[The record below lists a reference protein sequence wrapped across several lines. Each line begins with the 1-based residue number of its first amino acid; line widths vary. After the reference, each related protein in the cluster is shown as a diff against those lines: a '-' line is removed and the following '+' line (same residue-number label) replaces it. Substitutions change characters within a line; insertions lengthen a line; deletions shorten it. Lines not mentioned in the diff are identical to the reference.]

1 MGRASSSIRG
11 NLKKELAGVVLAAF
25 TLLLVLSL
33 FSFNPDDPSFN
44 NQFSEPQRATNMAGS
59 VGAYLADLFFQAFG
73 IVAFL
78 WPIAFA
84 LLAWKLF
91 VLPELNLNQ
100 PAKIASWI
108 ILLVSGSSL
117 LSLGIGKMRILGA
130 SLDAGG
136 ALGRNC
142 ARLSDHYLNLIGSL
156 ILFILLFIIG
166 IMILTRLSWVELGE
180 RIWGHFL
187 AALDWVR
194 RLWQP
199 QKGKKRK
206 EEPREPPKIIEKD
219 APPIISTP
227 AASSP
232 PPIIVKKGASPEKAF
247 SPVVEKQEHF
257 TFLDSRG
264 SYLLPPLTLLEN
276 PEAKEIKVDQES
288 LFANAKILEKRLE
301 DFGVFGK
308 VVEVRPGPVITMYE
322 YEPAPG
328 VKINK
333 IVNLSDD
340 LALALRA
347 ISVRI
352 VAPIPGK
359 AAVGIE
365 IPNSIRE
372 PVYLKDILACEDF
385 KKAESKLT
393 MALGK
398 DIFGNPFITNLA
410 KMPHLLVAGATGAG
424 KSVSLNSMIC
434 SLLYK
439 ADPEE
444 IKFLMID
451 PKRLEL
457 SSYEGIP
464 HLLHSVVY
472 DPKAASLVLR
482 WATDEMEIRY
492 RLMAEKG
499 VRNIDRYNQKV
510 EKELKEGRKRGDN
523 LLKEIEGL
531 ESRTGE
537 NLSILP
543 YIIIVIDE
551 LADLMMVS
559 ARDVEASLTRLAQMA
574 RAAGIHLL
582 LATQR
587 PSVDVLT
594 GVIKA
599 NFPTRI
605 SFQVSSKTDSRTI
618 LDANGAEHLLGAGD
632 MLFLPPGTSRLVRVH
647 GAYISEVE
655 ILRIVEFWKK
665 QGKPDYDQS
674 ILQRKEETAEAGAEE
689 YDEMYDQA
697 VAIVTES
704 RQASISMVQRKL
716 RVGYNRAAR
725 MIEKMEQEGVVGPA
739 DGSKPREV
747 YAKPI

>member
-1 MGRASSSIRG
+1 
-11 NLKKELAGVVLAAF
+11 
-25 TLLLVLSL
+25 
-33 FSFNPDDPSFN
+33 
-44 NQFSEPQRATNMAGS
+44 
-59 VGAYLADLFFQAFG
+59 
-73 IVAFL
+73 
-78 WPIAFA
+78 
-84 LLAWKLF
+84 
-91 VLPELNLNQ
+91 
-100 PAKIASWI
+100 
-108 ILLVSGSSL
+108 
-117 LSLGIGKMRILGA
+117 
-130 SLDAGG
+130 
-136 ALGRNC
+136 
-142 ARLSDHYLNLIGSL
+142 
-156 ILFILLFIIG
+156 
-166 IMILTRLSWVELGE
+166 
-180 RIWGHFL
+180 
-187 AALDWVR
+187 
-194 RLWQP
+194 
-199 QKGKKRK
+199 
-206 EEPREPPKIIEKD
+206 
-219 APPIISTP
+219 
-227 AASSP
+227 
-232 PPIIVKKGASPEKAF
+232 
-247 SPVVEKQEHF
+247 
-257 TFLDSRG
+257 
-264 SYLLPPLTLLEN
+264 LPPLSLLES
-276 PEAKEIKVDQES
+276 PEQKEIKVDKES
-288 LFANAKILEKRLE
+288 LLANAKILEKRLE
-301 DFGVFGK
+301 DFAVEGK
-308 VVEVRPGPVITMYE
+308 VTEVRPGPVITMFE

-365 IPNSIRE
+365 IPNSVRE
-372 PVYLKDILACEDF
+372 PVYLKDILGCEDF
-385 KKAESKLT
+385 GKAESKLT
-393 MALGK
+393 LALGK
-398 DIFGNPFITNLA
+398 DIFGNPFVTNLA

-444 IKFLMID
+444 VKLLMID

-457 SSYEGIP
+457 SAYEGIP
-464 HLLHSVVY
+464 HLLHPVVF
-472 DPKAASLVLR
+472 DPKAAATVLR
-482 WATDEMEIRY
+482 WATEEMEIRY

-510 EKELKEGRKRGDN
+510 DRELKDARKKGGTI
-523 LLKEIEGL
+523 LKETEGL
-531 ESRTGE
+531 EERTGE
-537 NLSILP
+537 NLALLP
-543 YIIIVIDE
+543 YIVIVIDE

-618 LDANGAEHLLGAGD
+618 LDANGAEHLLGMGD
-632 MLFLPPGTSRLVRVH
+632 MLLLPPGTSRLVRVH
-647 GAYISEVE
+647 GAFITENE
-655 ILRIVEFWKK
+655 ITRVVEFWKK
-665 QGKPDYDQS
+665 QGKPVYDQS
-674 ILQRKEETAEAGAEE
+674 ILKPKEETAEADSDG

-697 VAIVTES
+697 VAVVAES
-704 RQASISMVQRKL
+704 RQASISMLQRRL

-725 MIEKMEQEGVVGPA
+725 MIEKMEQEGIVGPA

-747 YAKPI
+747 YIKNFEKE

>member
-1 MGRASSSIRG
+1 MAKASSASRSG
-11 NLKKELAGVVLAAF
+11 LKKEVLGVVFLALTVFLA
-25 TLLLVLSL
+25 LSL

-44 NQFSEPQRATNMAGS
+44 NRISGPAKATNLAGFI
-59 VGAYLADLFFQAFG
+59 GAHLADVFFQTFG
-73 IVAFL
+73 LAAFL
-78 WPIAFA
+78 WPVFFA
-84 LLAWKLF
+84 LFALKFFRVITLAFRPAKTVAFIGLF
-91 VLPELNLNQ
+91 VT
-100 PAKIASWI
+100 A
-108 ILLVSGSSL
+108 SSL
-117 LSLGIGKMRILGA
+117 LSLALGKKNILGGIFD
-130 SLDAGG
+130 SGG
-136 ALGRNC
+136 ALGHFF
-142 ARLSDHYLNLIGSL
+142 ARLAAGYFNITGALVLFAL
-156 ILFILLFIIG
+156 ILIICV
-166 IMILTRLSWVELGE
+166 MTLTGLSALELSRTGGGLIVSAID
-180 RIWGHFL
+180 R
-187 AALDWVR
+187 
-194 RLWQP
+194 
-199 QKGKKRK
+199 GKKFWKARQKKKKEALKEIKKDKEPVLALQVK
-206 EEPREPPKIIEKD
+206 EEEKKEGP
-219 APPIISTP
+219 APAVHP
-227 AASSP
+227 
-232 PPIIVKKGASPEKAF
+232 
-247 SPVVEKQEHF
+247 PVVQEKQEHF
-257 TFLDSRG
+257 TFLDTRG
-264 SYLLPPLTLLEN
+264 SYVLPPLSLLES
-276 PEAKEIKVDQES
+276 PEQKEIKVDKES
-288 LFANAKILEKRLE
+288 LLANAKILEKRLE
-301 DFGVFGK
+301 DFGVQGK
-308 VVEVRPGPVITMYE
+308 VTEVRPGPVITMFE

-365 IPNSIRE
+365 IPNSMRE
-372 PVYLKDILACEDF
+372 PVYLKDILGCEDF
-385 KKAESKLT
+385 GKAESKLT
-393 MALGK
+393 LALGK
-398 DIFGNPFITNLA
+398 DIFGNPFVTNLA

-444 IKFLMID
+444 VKFLMID

-457 SSYEGIP
+457 STYDGIP
-464 HLLHSVVY
+464 HLLHSVVF
-472 DPKAASLVLR
+472 DPKAAAVVLR
-482 WATDEMEIRY
+482 WATEEMEIRY

-510 EKELKEGRKRGDN
+510 DRELKEARKKGGTI
-523 LLKEIEGL
+523 LKETEGL
-531 ESRTGE
+531 EERTGE
-537 NLSILP
+537 NLSLLP
-543 YIIIVIDE
+543 YIVIVIDE

-618 LDANGAEHLLGAGD
+618 LDANGAEHLLGMGD
-632 MLFLPPGTSRLVRVH
+632 MLLLPPGTSRLVRVH
-647 GAYISEVE
+647 GAFITENE
-655 ILRIVEFWKK
+655 ITRVVEFWKK
-665 QGKPDYDQS
+665 QGKPVYDQS
-674 ILQRKEETAEAGAEE
+674 ILKVKEETAEADTDG

-697 VAIVTES
+697 VAVVAES
-704 RQASISMVQRKL
+704 RQASISMLQRRL

-747 YAKPI
+747 YIKNYEQ

>member
-1 MGRASSSIRG
+1 MGRTSSSNR
-11 NLKKELAGVVLAAF
+11 NHLAREVAGVSLAAF
-25 TLLLVLSL
+25 TLLLLLSL

-44 NQFSEPQRATNMAGS
+44 NQFSEPHRATNLAGA

-73 IVAFL
+73 LLAFL
-78 WPIAFA
+78 WPAFFA
-84 LLAWKLF
+84 FLAWRLF
-91 VLPELNLNQ
+91 TFPEFNPKQ
-100 PAKIASWI
+100 PWKIVAWVF
-108 ILLVSGSSL
+108 LVVSASSL
-117 LSLGIGKMRILGA
+117 LSIGVGKIHILGA

-142 ARLSDHYLNLIGSL
+142 SRWMDPYLNMIGSV
-156 ILFILLFIIG
+156 ILFALLATIG
-166 IMILTRLSWVELGE
+166 VMILTRLSWVEVGGTIKDFLRSE
-180 RIWGHFL
+180 LDRIRDFW
-187 AALDWVR
+187 R
-194 RLWQP
+194 P
-199 QKGKKRK
+199 PKGKKKK
-206 EEPREPPKIIEKD
+206 EDAKEPLKTPEKETPVIISGSLPD
-219 APPIISTP
+219 SAPPIV
-227 AASSP
+227 
-232 PPIIVKKGASPEKAF
+232 VKKGAAEEKT
-247 SPVVEKQEHF
+247 SPVIMPKQEPF
-257 TFLDSRG
+257 SFMNTRG
-264 SYLLPPLTLLEN
+264 SYVLPPLSLLED
-276 PEAKEIKVDQES
+276 PEAKEVKVDQES
-288 LFANAKILEKRLE
+288 LLANAKILEKRLE

-328 VKINK
+328 IKINK

-372 PVYLKDILACEDF
+372 PVYLKDILACEEF
-385 KKAESKLT
+385 QKAEGKLT
-393 MALGK
+393 LALGK

-410 KMPHLLVAGATGAG
+410 KMPHLLVAGATGTG

-457 SSYEGIP
+457 SAYEGIP

-472 DPKAASLVLR
+472 DPKAAAMVLR
-482 WATDEMEIRY
+482 WATEEMGIRY

-510 EKELKEGRKRGDN
+510 EKELKEGRKKGES
-523 LLKEIEGL
+523 LLKEVEGL
-531 ESRTGE
+531 ENRTGE
-537 NLSILP
+537 NLAPLP
-543 YIIIVIDE
+543 YIVIVIDE

-582 LATQR
+582 IATQR

-618 LDANGAEHLLGAGD
+618 LDANGAEHLLGSGD
-632 MLFLPPGTSRLVRVH
+632 MLFLPPGTSRIVRVH

-655 ILRIVEFWKK
+655 ILRVVEFWKK
-665 QGKPDYDQS
+665 QGKPNYDQS
-674 ILQRKEETAEAGAEE
+674 ILQAKEEASETPEEE

-697 VAIVTES
+697 VAIVAES
-704 RQASISMVQRKL
+704 RQASISMLQRKL

-725 MIEKMEQEGVVGPA
+725 MIERMEQEGVVGPA

-747 YAKPI
+747 YAKPL

>member
-1 MGRASSSIRG
+1 MALAILLALSLLSFHPHDPTFNNRVSGVSKSA
-11 NLKKELAGVVLAAF
+11 NLAGF
-25 TLLLVLSL
+25 I
-33 FSFNPDDPSFN
+33 
-44 NQFSEPQRATNMAGS
+44 
-59 VGAYLADLFFQAFG
+59 GAHLADLFFQVFG
-73 IVAFL
+73 LSAFL
-78 WPIAFA
+78 WPFFLALFSLKFFGVLRLSFPAEKTVAFIG
-84 LLAWKLF
+84 LF
-91 VLPELNLNQ
+91 VT
-100 PAKIASWI
+100 A
-108 ILLVSGSSL
+108 GSL
-117 LSLGIGKMRILGA
+117 LSLSLGKKNILGGIFD
-130 SLDAGG
+130 SGG
-136 ALGRNC
+136 ALGHLF
-142 ARLSDHYLNLIGSL
+142 ARLAAGYLNFTGAV
-156 ILFILLFIIG
+156 LLFALVLIVCA
-166 IMILTRLSWVELGE
+166 MTLTGLSVLDMFRSVGCFASASAQWVKKTWKT
-180 RIWGHFL
+180 R
-187 AALDWVR
+187 
-194 RLWQP
+194 Q
-199 QKGKKRK
+199 KRK
-206 EEPREPPKIIEKD
+206 KDASREIKKDKEPVLAIPPRKEDREKKD
-219 APPIISTP
+219 APAP
-227 AASSP
+227 AVHA
-232 PPIIVKKGASPEKAF
+232 
-247 SPVVEKQEHF
+247 PVVREKQEHF

-264 SYLLPPLTLLEN
+264 SYVLPPLSLLES
-276 PEAKEIKVDQES
+276 PEQKDIRVDKES
-288 LFANAKILEKRLE
+288 LLANAKILEKRLE
-301 DFGVFGK
+301 DFGVEGK
-308 VVEVRPGPVITMYE
+308 VTEVRPGPVVTMFE

-365 IPNSIRE
+365 IPNSMRE
-372 PVYLKDILACEDF
+372 PVYLKDILGCEDF
-385 KKAESKLT
+385 AKAESKLT
-393 MALGK
+393 LALGK
-398 DIFGNPFITNLA
+398 DIFGNPFVTNLA

-439 ADPEE
+439 ADPDEV
-444 IKFLMID
+444 KLLMID

-457 SSYEGIP
+457 STYDGIP
-464 HLLHSVVY
+464 HLLHPVVF

-482 WATDEMEIRY
+482 WATEEMEIRY

-499 VRNIDRYNQKV
+499 VRNVDRYNQKV
-510 EKELKEGRKRGDN
+510 DRELKDARKKGGTI
-523 LLKEIEGL
+523 LKETEGL
-531 ESRTGE
+531 EDRTGE
-537 NLSILP
+537 KLSLLP
-543 YIIIVIDE
+543 YVVIVIDE

-618 LDANGAEHLLGAGD
+618 LDANGAEHLLGMGD
-632 MLFLPPGTSRLVRVH
+632 MLLLPPGTSRLVRVH
-647 GAYISEVE
+647 GAFITENE
-655 ILRIVEFWKK
+655 ITRVVEFWKK
-665 QGKPDYDQS
+665 QGKPVYDQT
-674 ILQRKEETAEAGAEE
+674 ILKPKEDTAEADAEG

-697 VAIVTES
+697 VAVVAES
-704 RQASISMVQRKL
+704 RQASISMLQRRL

-747 YAKPI
+747 FVQSYAKE

>member
-1 MGRASSSIRG
+1 MAKASSSSKSG
-11 NLKKELAGVVLAAF
+11 LKREILGVVFLALAV
-25 TLLLVLSL
+25 LLALSL
-33 FSFNPDDPSFN
+33 LSFNPEDPSFN
-44 NQFSEPQRATNMAGS
+44 NRISGPSKATNLAGFI
-59 VGAYLADLFFQAFG
+59 GAHLADIFFQTFG
-73 IVAFL
+73 LSAFL
-78 WPIAFA
+78 WPFFLILFSLKFLQVLKIPFPPVKTAAFIGV
-84 LLAWKLF
+84 F
-91 VLPELNLNQ
+91 VT
-100 PAKIASWI
+100 A
-108 ILLVSGSSL
+108 SSL
-117 LSLGIGKMRILGA
+117 LSLSFGKKNILGGIFD
-130 SLDAGG
+130 SGG
-136 ALGRNC
+136 ALGHFF
-142 ARLSDHYLNLIGSL
+142 ARLATGYFNLTGSFLLFAL
-156 ILFILLFIIG
+156 ILIICAMTLTGLSVLEVGRTAGGFVFAAVDWGKG
-166 IMILTRLSWVELGE
+166 IWKARQKKKKEAPKEIKKDKEPV
-180 RIWGHFL
+180 L
-187 AALDWVR
+187 ALH
-194 RLWQP
+194 
-199 QKGKKRK
+199 GKKEEEEKK
-206 EEPREPPKIIEKD
+206 EGPAPAVHPP
-219 APPIISTP
+219 A
-227 AASSP
+227 
-232 PPIIVKKGASPEKAF
+232 VQ
-247 SPVVEKQEHF
+247 EKQEHF
-257 TFLDSRG
+257 TFLNSRG
-264 SYLLPPLTLLEN
+264 SYVLPPLSLLES
-276 PEAKEIKVDQES
+276 PEQKEIKVDRES
-288 LFANAKILEKRLE
+288 LLANAKILEKRLE
-301 DFGVFGK
+301 DFGVEGK
-308 VVEVRPGPVITMYE
+308 VTEVRPGPVITMFE

-365 IPNSIRE
+365 IPNSVRD
-372 PVYLKDILACEDF
+372 PVYLKDILGCEDF
-385 KKAESKLT
+385 AKAESKLT
-393 MALGK
+393 LALGK
-398 DIFGNPFITNLA
+398 DIFGNSFVTNLA

-444 IKFLMID
+444 VKFLMID

-457 SSYEGIP
+457 SAYEGIP
-464 HLLHSVVY
+464 HLLHPVVF
-472 DPKAASLVLR
+472 DPKAAAMVLR
-482 WATDEMEIRY
+482 WATEEMEIRY

-510 EKELKEGRKRGDN
+510 DRELKDARKKGGTI
-523 LLKEIEGL
+523 LKETEGL
-531 ESRTGE
+531 EERTGE
-537 NLSILP
+537 NLSLLP
-543 YIIIVIDE
+543 YVVIVIDE

-618 LDANGAEHLLGAGD
+618 LDANGAEHLLGMGD
-632 MLFLPPGTSRLVRVH
+632 MLLLPPGTSRLVRVH
-647 GAYISEVE
+647 GAFITENE
-655 ILRIVEFWKK
+655 ITRVVEFWKK
-665 QGKPDYDQS
+665 QGKPVYDQS
-674 ILQRKEETAEAGAEE
+674 ILKPKEETAEADAEG

-697 VAIVTES
+697 VAVVAES
-704 RQASISMVQRKL
+704 RQASISMLQRRL

-747 YAKPI
+747 YIKNFEQ

>member
-1 MGRASSSIRG
+1 MAKASSASRSG
-11 NLKKELAGVVLAAF
+11 LKKEVLGVVFLALTVFLA
-25 TLLLVLSL
+25 LSL

-44 NQFSEPQRATNMAGS
+44 NRISGPAKATNLAGFI
-59 VGAYLADLFFQAFG
+59 GAHLADVFFQTFG
-73 IVAFL
+73 LAAFL
-78 WPIAFA
+78 WPVFFA
-84 LLAWKLF
+84 LFALKFFRVITLAFRPAKTVAFIGLF
-91 VLPELNLNQ
+91 VT
-100 PAKIASWI
+100 A
-108 ILLVSGSSL
+108 SSL
-117 LSLGIGKMRILGA
+117 LSLALGKKNILGGIFD
-130 SLDAGG
+130 SGG
-136 ALGRNC
+136 ALGHFF
-142 ARLSDHYLNLIGSL
+142 ARLAAGYFNITGALVLFAL
-156 ILFILLFIIG
+156 ILIICV
-166 IMILTRLSWVELGE
+166 MTLTGLSALELSRTGGGLIVSAID
-180 RIWGHFL
+180 R
-187 AALDWVR
+187 
-194 RLWQP
+194 
-199 QKGKKRK
+199 GKKFWKARQKKKKEALKEIKKDKEPVLALQVK
-206 EEPREPPKIIEKD
+206 EEEKKEGP
-219 APPIISTP
+219 APAVHP
-227 AASSP
+227 
-232 PPIIVKKGASPEKAF
+232 
-247 SPVVEKQEHF
+247 PVVQEKQEHF
-257 TFLDSRG
+257 TFLDTRG
-264 SYLLPPLTLLEN
+264 SYVLPPLSLLES
-276 PEAKEIKVDQES
+276 PEQKEIKVDKES
-288 LFANAKILEKRLE
+288 LLANAKILEKRLE
-301 DFGVFGK
+301 DFGVQGK
-308 VVEVRPGPVITMYE
+308 VTEVRPGPVITMFE

-365 IPNSIRE
+365 IPNSMRE
-372 PVYLKDILACEDF
+372 PVYLKDILGCEDF
-385 KKAESKLT
+385 GKAESKLT
-393 MALGK
+393 LALGK
-398 DIFGNPFITNLA
+398 DIFGNPFVTNLA

-444 IKFLMID
+444 VKFLMID

-457 SSYEGIP
+457 STYDGIP
-464 HLLHSVVY
+464 HLLHSVVF
-472 DPKAASLVLR
+472 DPKAAAIVLR
-482 WATDEMEIRY
+482 WATEEMEIRY

-510 EKELKEGRKRGDN
+510 DRELKEARKKGGTI
-523 LLKEIEGL
+523 LKETEGL
-531 ESRTGE
+531 EERTGE
-537 NLSILP
+537 NLSLLP
-543 YIIIVIDE
+543 YIVIVIDE

-618 LDANGAEHLLGAGD
+618 LDANGAEHLLGMGD
-632 MLFLPPGTSRLVRVH
+632 MLLLPPGTSRLVRVH
-647 GAYISEVE
+647 GAFITENE
-655 ILRIVEFWKK
+655 ITRVVEFWKK
-665 QGKPDYDQS
+665 QGKPVYDQS
-674 ILQRKEETAEAGAEE
+674 ILKVKEETAEADTDG

-697 VAIVTES
+697 VAVVAES
-704 RQASISMVQRKL
+704 RQASISMLQRRL

-747 YAKPI
+747 YIKNYEQ

>member
-1 MGRASSSIRG
+1 MA
-11 NLKKELAGVVLAAF
+11 LAVLLA
-25 TLLLVLSL
+25 LSL
-33 FSFNPDDPSFN
+33 FSYNPDDPSFN
-44 NQFSEPQRATNMAGS
+44 NQFSGPPRTANLAGVAGS
-59 VGAYLADLFFQAFG
+59 YLSDLFFQIFG
-73 IVAFL
+73 LTAFL
-78 WPIAFA
+78 WPFVLILFA
-84 LLAWKLF
+84 LKLF
-91 VLPELNLNQ
+91 RSPELTL
-100 PAKIASWI
+100 PAIKVASWI
-108 ILLVSGSSL
+108 GLFLAVSGS
-117 LSLGIGKMRILGA
+117 LSLGLGKVNVLGA
-130 SLDAGG
+130 TSDSGG
-136 ALGRNC
+136 ALGRLV
-142 ARLSDHYLNLIGSL
+142 AYTAEKYLNFSGAA
-156 ILFILLFIIG
+156 ILLALGLVVSMMVI
-166 IMILTRLSWVELGE
+166 TDLSWIELSRGFTQLCSSVWD
-180 RIWGHFL
+180 RGQTFWKN
-187 AALDWVR
+187 R
-194 RLWQP
+194 
-199 QKGKKRK
+199 KKRK
-206 EEPREPPKIIEKD
+206 KEEAREAKKQKEPIPFLIFGQLGEPTRE
-219 APPIISTP
+219 AP
-227 AASSP
+227 A
-232 PPIIVKKGASPEKAF
+232 
-247 SPVVEKQEHF
+247 VVVQEKQEYF
-257 TFLDSRG
+257 PFLDSRG
-264 SYLLPPLTLLEN
+264 SYVLPPLSLLEN
-276 PEAKEIKVDQES
+276 PEQEEVKVDRDS
-288 LFANAKILEKRLE
+288 LLANAKILEKRLE
-301 DFGVFGK
+301 DFGVEGK
-308 VVEVRPGPVITMYE
+308 VVEIRPGPVITMYE

-333 IVNLSDD
+333 IVSLCDD

-372 PVYLKDILACEDF
+372 PVYLKDILVAEEF
-385 KKAESKLT
+385 SGAESKLT
-393 MALGK
+393 LALGK
-398 DIFGNPFITNLA
+398 DIFGNPFVTNLG
-410 KMPHLLVAGATGAG
+410 KMPHLLVAGATGTG

-444 IKFLMID
+444 VKLLLID

-457 SSYEGIP
+457 SIYDGIP

-472 DPKAASLVLR
+472 DPKAAALVLR
-482 WATDEMEIRY
+482 WATQEMQVRY

-499 VRNIDRYNQKV
+499 VRNIERYNQKV
-510 EKELKEGRKRGDN
+510 EKEQKEQRKKVSLSKEGDGS
-523 LLKEIEGL
+523 EGQG
-531 ESRTGE
+531 GE
-537 NLSILP
+537 LSQPLP
-543 YIIIVIDE
+543 YIVIVIDE

-618 LDANGAEHLLGAGD
+618 LDANGAEHLLGSGD
-632 MLFLPPGTSRLVRVH
+632 MLFLPPGTSRLIRVH
-647 GAYISEVE
+647 GAYVSEVE
-655 ILRIVEFWKK
+655 ILRLVEFWRN
-665 QGKPDYDQS
+665 QGRPVYDQS
-674 ILQRKEETAEAGAEE
+674 ILEAKEEAPEAESDG

-697 VAIVTES
+697 VALVAES
-704 RQASISMVQRKL
+704 RQASISMIQRRL

-747 YAKPI
+747 FVKKL

>member
-1 MGRASSSIRG
+1 MGRVSRSERS
-11 NLKKELAGVVLAAF
+11 NLKREILGVSLLAFAFLLA
-25 TLLLVLSL
+25 LSL
-33 FSFNPDDPSFN
+33 FSYNPDDASFN
-44 NQFSEPQRATNMAGS
+44 NQFSEPQKTTNLAGV
-59 VGAYLADLFFQAFG
+59 VGSHLSDLFLQIFG
-73 IVAFL
+73 LPAFL
-78 WPIAFA
+78 WPFVLAFFT
-84 LLAWKLF
+84 LKLF
-91 VLPELNLNQ
+91 RSPESSFR
-100 PAKIASWI
+100 AVKAASWI
-108 ILLVSGSSL
+108 GLFLAVTGS
-117 LSLGIGKMRILGA
+117 LSLGLAKISLLGA
-130 SLDAGG
+130 HFDSGG
-136 ALGRNC
+136 ALGRLI
-142 ARLSDHYLNLIGSL
+142 AHTAEKYLNFSGAA
-156 ILFILLFIIG
+156 ILLALG
-166 IMILTRLSWVELGE
+166 LVVSMMVLTNLSWVELGRGFTE
-180 RIWGHFL
+180 LWTSLWEKGKTFWK
-187 AALDWVR
+187 DW
-194 RLWQP
+194 
-199 QKGKKRK
+199 KKRK
-206 EEPREPPKIIEKD
+206 KEEAKGARRRREPIPPLIVEQVEPLKEA
-219 APPIISTP
+219 APPVIL
-227 AASSP
+227 
-232 PPIIVKKGASPEKAF
+232 ER
-247 SPVVEKQEHF
+247 QEHF
-257 TFLDSRG
+257 PFLDSRR
-264 SYLLPPLTLLEN
+264 SYVLPPLSLLED
-276 PEAKEIKVDQES
+276 PEQKEIKVDKES
-288 LFANAKILEKRLE
+288 LLANAKILEKRLS
-301 DFGVFGK
+301 DFGVEGK

-333 IVNLSDD
+333 IVGLSDD

-365 IPNSIRE
+365 IPNSVRQ
-372 PVYLKDILACEDF
+372 PVYLKDVLASEDF
-385 KKAESKLT
+385 SGPESKLT
-393 MALGK
+393 LALGK
-398 DIFGNPFITNLA
+398 DIFGNSFITNLG
-410 KMPHLLVAGATGAG
+410 KMPHLLVAGATGTG

-444 IKFLMID
+444 VKLLMID

-457 SSYEGIP
+457 SIYDGIP

-472 DPKAASLVLR
+472 DPKAAAQVLR
-482 WATDEMEIRY
+482 WSTQEMEIRY

-499 VRNIDRYNQKV
+499 VRNIERYNQRV
-510 EKELKEGRKRGDN
+510 EKEKKEQGRKG
-523 LLKEIEGL
+523 LSPKEPEGP
-531 ESRTGE
+531 EVQE
-537 NLSILP
+537 PAQPLP
-543 YIIIVIDE
+543 YIVIVIDE

-618 LDANGAEHLLGAGD
+618 LDANGAEHLLGSGD

-647 GAYISEVE
+647 GAYVSEVE
-655 ILRIVEFWKK
+655 ILRVVEFWKK
-665 QGKPDYDQS
+665 QGRPVYDQS
-674 ILQRKEETAEAGAEE
+674 ILEVKEEPAEAESNG

-697 VAIVTES
+697 VALVAES
-704 RQASISMVQRKL
+704 RQASISMIQRRL

-725 MIEKMEQEGVVGPA
+725 MIEKMEEEGVVGPA

-747 YAKPI
+747 YVKKL

>member
-1 MGRASSSIRG
+1 MGKVSSSDRS
-11 NLKKELAGVVLAAF
+11 NLKREILGVSLLALAVLLA
-25 TLLLVLSL
+25 LSL
-33 FSFNPDDPSFN
+33 FSYNPDDPSFN
-44 NQFSEPQRATNMAGS
+44 NKFSEPQKTANLAGVAGS
-59 VGAYLADLFFQAFG
+59 YLSDLFFQIFG
-73 IVAFL
+73 LTAFL
-78 WPIAFA
+78 WPFVLILFA
-84 LLAWKLF
+84 LKLF
-91 VLPELNLNQ
+91 RSPELSF
-100 PAKIASWI
+100 PATKVASWI
-108 ILLVSGSSL
+108 GLFLALGGS
-117 LSLGIGKMRILGA
+117 LSLGLGKVNVLGA
-130 SLDAGG
+130 MFDSGG
-136 ALGRNC
+136 ALGRLL
-142 ARLSDHYLNLIGSL
+142 ALTGEKYLNFSGAA
-156 ILFILLFIIG
+156 ILLALGLVVSMMVF
-166 IMILTRLSWVELGE
+166 TNLSWIELSRGFTHLCSSVWE
-180 RIWGHFL
+180 RGQTFWKN
-187 AALDWVR
+187 R
-194 RLWQP
+194 
-199 QKGKKRK
+199 KKRK
-206 EEPREPPKIIEKD
+206 KEEAREAKKQKELAAPVIVAQEEPSKEPI
-219 APPIISTP
+219 
-227 AASSP
+227 
-232 PPIIVKKGASPEKAF
+232 
-247 SPVVEKQEHF
+247 PVVVQEKQEHF
-257 TFLDSRG
+257 PFLDSRG
-264 SYLLPPLTLLEN
+264 SYVLPPLSLLEN
-276 PEAKEIKVDQES
+276 PEQKEVKVDKES
-288 LFANAKILEKRLE
+288 LLANAKILEKRLE
-301 DFGVFGK
+301 DFGVEGK

-333 IVNLSDD
+333 IVSLCDD

-372 PVYLKDILACEDF
+372 PVYLKDILVAEEF
-385 KKAESKLT
+385 SGAESKLT
-393 MALGK
+393 LALGK
-398 DIFGNPFITNLA
+398 DIFGNPFVTNLG
-410 KMPHLLVAGATGAG
+410 KMPHLLVAGATGTG

-444 IKFLMID
+444 VKLLMID

-457 SSYEGIP
+457 SIYDGIP

-472 DPKAASLVLR
+472 DPKAAALVLR
-482 WATDEMEIRY
+482 WATQEMEVRY

-499 VRNIDRYNQKV
+499 VRNIERYNQKV
-510 EKELKEGRKRGDN
+510 EKEQKEQRKKVALPKEGEVSEAQG
-523 LLKEIEGL
+523 
-531 ESRTGE
+531 GE
-537 NLSILP
+537 PSQPLP
-543 YIIIVIDE
+543 YIVIVIDE

-618 LDANGAEHLLGAGD
+618 LDANGAEHLLGSGD

-647 GAYISEVE
+647 GAYVSEVE
-655 ILRIVEFWKK
+655 ILRVVEFWRN
-665 QGKPDYDQS
+665 QGRPVYDQS
-674 ILQRKEETAEAGAEE
+674 ILEAKEEAPEADSDG

-697 VAIVTES
+697 VAVVADS
-704 RQASISMVQRKL
+704 RQASISMIQRRL

-747 YAKPI
+747 YIKKL

>member
-1 MGRASSSIRG
+1 MAKASSSSKSG
-11 NLKKELAGVVLAAF
+11 LKREILGVVFLALAV
-25 TLLLVLSL
+25 LLALSL
-33 FSFNPDDPSFN
+33 LSFNPEDPSFN
-44 NQFSEPQRATNMAGS
+44 NRISGPSKATNLAGFI
-59 VGAYLADLFFQAFG
+59 GAHLADIFFQTFG
-73 IVAFL
+73 LSAFL
-78 WPIAFA
+78 WPFFLILFSLKFLQVLKIPFPPVKTAAFIGV
-84 LLAWKLF
+84 F
-91 VLPELNLNQ
+91 VT
-100 PAKIASWI
+100 A
-108 ILLVSGSSL
+108 SSL
-117 LSLGIGKMRILGA
+117 LSLSFGKKNILGGIFD
-130 SLDAGG
+130 SGG
-136 ALGRNC
+136 ALGHFF
-142 ARLSDHYLNLIGSL
+142 ARLATGYFNLTGSFLLFAL
-156 ILFILLFIIG
+156 ILIICAMTLTGLSVLEVGRTAGGFVVAAVDWGKG
-166 IMILTRLSWVELGE
+166 IWKARQKKKKEAPKEIKKDKEPV
-180 RIWGHFL
+180 L
-187 AALDWVR
+187 ALH
-194 RLWQP
+194 
-199 QKGKKRK
+199 GKKEEEEKK
-206 EEPREPPKIIEKD
+206 EGPAPGVHPP
-219 APPIISTP
+219 A
-227 AASSP
+227 
-232 PPIIVKKGASPEKAF
+232 VQ
-247 SPVVEKQEHF
+247 EKQEHF
-257 TFLDSRG
+257 TFLNSRG
-264 SYLLPPLTLLEN
+264 SYVLPPLSLLES
-276 PEAKEIKVDQES
+276 PEQKEIKVDRES
-288 LFANAKILEKRLE
+288 LLANAKILEKRLE
-301 DFGVFGK
+301 DFGVEGK
-308 VVEVRPGPVITMYE
+308 VTEVRPGPVITMFE

-365 IPNSIRE
+365 IPNSVRD
-372 PVYLKDILACEDF
+372 PVYLKDILGCEDF
-385 KKAESKLT
+385 GKAESKLT
-393 MALGK
+393 LALGK
-398 DIFGNPFITNLA
+398 DIFGNPFVTNLA

-444 IKFLMID
+444 VKFLMID

-457 SSYEGIP
+457 SAYEGIP
-464 HLLHSVVY
+464 HLLHPVVF
-472 DPKAASLVLR
+472 DPKAAAMVLR
-482 WATDEMEIRY
+482 WATEEMEIRY

-510 EKELKEGRKRGDN
+510 DRELKDARKKGGTI
-523 LLKEIEGL
+523 LKETEGL
-531 ESRTGE
+531 EERTGE
-537 NLSILP
+537 NLSLLP
-543 YIIIVIDE
+543 YVVIVIDE

-618 LDANGAEHLLGAGD
+618 LDANGAEHLLGMGD
-632 MLFLPPGTSRLVRVH
+632 MLLLPPGTSRLVRVH
-647 GAYISEVE
+647 GAFITESEITRV
-655 ILRIVEFWKK
+655 VEFWKK
-665 QGKPDYDQS
+665 QGKPVYDQS
-674 ILQRKEETAEAGAEE
+674 ILKPKEETAEADAEG

-697 VAIVTES
+697 VAVVAES
-704 RQASISMVQRKL
+704 RQASISMLQRRL

-747 YAKPI
+747 YIKNFEQ

>member
-1 MGRASSSIRG
+1 MAKASSASRSG
-11 NLKKELAGVVLAAF
+11 LKKEVVGVIFLALAVLLA
-25 TLLLVLSL
+25 LSL

-44 NQFSEPQRATNMAGS
+44 NRISGPSKATNLAGFI
-59 VGAYLADLFFQAFG
+59 GAHLSDVFFQTFG
-73 IVAFL
+73 LAAFL
-78 WPIAFA
+78 WPVFFA
-84 LLAWKLF
+84 LFALKFFQVLKLAF
-91 VLPELNLNQ
+91 P
-100 PAKIASWI
+100 PAKTAAFIGVFI
-108 ILLVSGSSL
+108 TVSSL
-117 LSLGIGKMRILGA
+117 LSLALGKRNILGGIFD
-130 SLDAGG
+130 SGG
-136 ALGRNC
+136 ALGNFG
-142 ARLSDHYLNLIGSL
+142 ARLATGYFNIIGATL
-156 ILFILLFIIG
+156 LFIL
-166 IMILTRLSWVELGE
+166 ILILCAMVLTNLSVLELSRSGGRFVSVAVDRGRKFWKTR
-180 RIWGHFL
+180 
-187 AALDWVR
+187 
-194 RLWQP
+194 Q
-199 QKGKKRK
+199 KKRK
-206 EEPREPPKIIEKD
+206 EEAKEIKKDKEPVL
-219 APPIISTP
+219 ALQ
-227 AASSP
+227 
-232 PPIIVKKGASPEKAF
+232 VKKEDEEKKEGAAPAVH
-247 SPVVEKQEHF
+247 PPAVQEKQEHF
-257 TFLDSRG
+257 TFLNSRG
-264 SYLLPPLTLLEN
+264 SYVLPPLSLLES
-276 PEAKEIKVDQES
+276 PEQKEIKVDKES
-288 LFANAKILEKRLE
+288 LLANAKILEKRLE
-301 DFGVFGK
+301 EFGVEGK
-308 VVEVRPGPVITMYE
+308 VTEVRPGPVITMFE

-365 IPNSIRE
+365 IPNSVRD
-372 PVYLKDILACEDF
+372 PVYLKDILGCEDF
-385 KKAESKLT
+385 AKAESKLT
-393 MALGK
+393 LALGK
-398 DIFGNPFITNLA
+398 DIFGNPFVTNLA

-444 IKFLMID
+444 VKFLMID

-457 SSYEGIP
+457 SAYEGIP
-464 HLLHSVVY
+464 HLLHPVVF
-472 DPKAASLVLR
+472 DPKAAATVLR
-482 WATDEMEIRY
+482 WATEEMEIRY

-510 EKELKEGRKRGDN
+510 DRELKEARKKGGTI
-523 LLKEIEGL
+523 LKETEGL
-531 ESRTGE
+531 EERTGE
-537 NLSILP
+537 NLALLP
-543 YIIIVIDE
+543 YVVIVIDE

-599 NFPTRI
+599 NFPTRV

-618 LDANGAEHLLGAGD
+618 LDANGAEHLLGMGD
-632 MLFLPPGTSRLVRVH
+632 MLLLPPGTSRLVRVH
-647 GAYISEVE
+647 GAFITENE
-655 ILRIVEFWKK
+655 IARVVEFWKK
-665 QGKPDYDQS
+665 QGKPVYDQS
-674 ILQRKEETAEAGAEE
+674 ILKPKEETAEADAEG

-697 VAIVTES
+697 VTVVAES
-704 RQASISMVQRKL
+704 RQASISMLQRRL

-747 YAKPI
+747 YIKNFERE

>member
-1 MGRASSSIRG
+1 MAKASSASRSG
-11 NLKKELAGVVLAAF
+11 LKREVLGVVFLALAVF
-25 TLLLVLSL
+25 LALSL

-44 NQFSEPQRATNMAGS
+44 NRISGPSKATNLAGFI
-59 VGAYLADLFFQAFG
+59 GAHLADVFFQAFG
-73 IVAFL
+73 LSAFL
-78 WPIAFA
+78 WPVFFA
-84 LLAWKLF
+84 LFALKLF
-91 VLPELNLNQ
+91 QVLKLAFP
-100 PAKIASWI
+100 PVKTAAFIGVFI
-108 ILLVSGSSL
+108 TVSSL
-117 LSLGIGKMRILGA
+117 LSLSLGKGNILGGIFD
-130 SLDAGG
+130 SGG
-136 ALGRNC
+136 ALGHFG
-142 ARLSDHYLNLIGSL
+142 ARLATGYFNIIGATLLFTL
-156 ILFILLFIIG
+156 ILILCA
-166 IMILTRLSWVELGE
+166 MALTNLSVLELSRSGGRLVSAAVDRG
-180 RIWGHFL
+180 RIFWKT
-187 AALDWVR
+187 R
-194 RLWQP
+194 Q
-199 QKGKKRK
+199 KKRK
-206 EEPREPPKIIEKD
+206 EEAKEIKKDKEPILALQVRREDEEKKEGP
-219 APPIISTP
+219 APALHP
-227 AASSP
+227 
-232 PPIIVKKGASPEKAF
+232 
-247 SPVVEKQEHF
+247 PVVQEKQEHF
-257 TFLDSRG
+257 TFLNSRG
-264 SYLLPPLTLLEN
+264 SYVLPPLSLLES
-276 PEAKEIKVDQES
+276 PEQKEIKVDKEN
-288 LFANAKILEKRLE
+288 LLAKAKILEKRLE
-301 DFGVFGK
+301 EFGVEGK
-308 VVEVRPGPVITMYE
+308 VTEVRPGPVITMFE

-365 IPNSIRE
+365 IPNSVRE
-372 PVYLKDILACEDF
+372 PVYLKDILGCEDF
-385 KKAESKLT
+385 AKAESKLT
-393 MALGK
+393 LALGK
-398 DIFGNPFITNLA
+398 DIFGNPFVTNLA

-444 IKFLMID
+444 VKLLMID

-464 HLLHSVVY
+464 HLLHPVVF
-472 DPKAASLVLR
+472 DPKAAATVLR
-482 WATDEMEIRY
+482 WATEEMEMRY

-510 EKELKEGRKRGDN
+510 DRELKESRKKGGTI
-523 LLKEIEGL
+523 LKETEGL
-531 ESRTGE
+531 EERTGE
-537 NLSILP
+537 NLALLP
-543 YIIIVIDE
+543 YIVIVIDE

-599 NFPTRI
+599 NFPTRV

-618 LDANGAEHLLGAGD
+618 LDANGAEHLLGMGD
-632 MLFLPPGTSRLVRVH
+632 MLLLPPGTSRLVRVH
-647 GAYISEVE
+647 GAFITENE
-655 ILRIVEFWKK
+655 IARVVEFWRK
-665 QGKPDYDQS
+665 QGKPIYDQT
-674 ILQRKEETAEAGAEE
+674 ILKPKEETADAGADG
-689 YDEMYDQA
+689 YDEMHDQA
-697 VAIVTES
+697 VAVVAES
-704 RQASISMVQRKL
+704 RQASISMLQRRL

-747 YAKPI
+747 YIKNFEK

>member
-1 MGRASSSIRG
+1 MKEPWKQNEGPPPVII
-11 NLKKELAGVVLAAF
+11 KKEGGPAEKIVL
-25 TLLLVLSL
+25 
-33 FSFNPDDPSFN
+33 
-44 NQFSEPQRATNMAGS
+44 
-59 VGAYLADLFFQAFG
+59 
-73 IVAFL
+73 
-78 WPIAFA
+78 
-84 LLAWKLF
+84 
-91 VLPELNLNQ
+91 
-100 PAKIASWI
+100 
-108 ILLVSGSSL
+108 
-117 LSLGIGKMRILGA
+117 
-130 SLDAGG
+130 
-136 ALGRNC
+136 
-142 ARLSDHYLNLIGSL
+142 
-156 ILFILLFIIG
+156 
-166 IMILTRLSWVELGE
+166 
-180 RIWGHFL
+180 
-187 AALDWVR
+187 
-194 RLWQP
+194 
-199 QKGKKRK
+199 
-206 EEPREPPKIIEKD
+206 
-219 APPIISTP
+219 
-227 AASSP
+227 
-232 PPIIVKKGASPEKAF
+232 
-247 SPVVEKQEHF
+247 PVVEKQERF
-257 TFLDSRG
+257 AFMDTRG
-264 SYLLPPLTLLEN
+264 SYLLPPLSLLEN
-276 PEAKEIKVDQES
+276 PEQKEIKVDQES
-288 LFANAKILEKRLE
+288 LLANAQILEKRLA
-301 DFGVFGK
+301 DFGVSGR

-365 IPNSIRE
+365 
-372 PVYLKDILACEDF
+372 
-385 KKAESKLT
+385 KAESKLT
-393 MALGK
+393 LALGK

-444 IKFLMID
+444 VKLLMID

-457 SSYEGIP
+457 SVYEGIP

-472 DPKAASLVLR
+472 EPKAAAQVLR
-482 WATDEMEIRY
+482 WATEEMEIRY

-510 EKELKEGRKRGDN
+510 GKELADGRKRGEP
-523 LLKEIEGL
+523 LLKEVEGL
-531 ESRTGE
+531 EARTGE
-537 NLSILP
+537 NLTTLP
-543 YIIIVIDE
+543 FIVIVIDE

-618 LDANGAEHLLGAGD
+618 LDANGAEHLLGSGD
-632 MLFLPPGTSRLVRVH
+632 MLLLPPGTSRVVRVH
-647 GAYISEVE
+647 GAYLSEME
-655 ILRIVEFWKK
+655 ILRVVEFWKK
-665 QGKPDYDQS
+665 QGNPIYDQS
-674 ILQRKEETAEAGAEE
+674 ILQMKERTEE
-689 YDEMYDQA
+689 SEEDNYDAMYDQA
-697 VAIVTES
+697 VALVAES
-704 RQASISMVQRKL
+704 RQASISMIQRRL

-725 MIEKMEQEGVVGPA
+725 MIEKMEKEGVVGPA

-747 YAKPI
+747 YVKPL

>member
-1 MGRASSSIRG
+1 MGRTSRSDRSSVKREILG
-11 NLKKELAGVVLAAF
+11 IILVAAAV
-25 TLLLVLSL
+25 LLVISL

-44 NQFSEPQRATNMAGS
+44 NRPSEPQKATNLAGF
-59 VGAYLADLFFQAFG
+59 VGAHLADIFFQAFG
-73 IVAFL
+73 LTSFL
-78 WPIAFA
+78 WPLFFI
-84 LLAWKLF
+84 LLSLRLF
-91 VLPELNLNQ
+91 LFSEIPF
-100 PAKIASWI
+100 PAAKIASSAGLFI
-108 ILLVSGSSL
+108 AGSGL
-117 LSLGIGKMRILGA
+117 LSLIWGRMNIWGERIEV
-130 SLDAGG
+130 GG
-136 ALGRNC
+136 ALGNFL
-142 ARLSDHYLNLIGSL
+142 ALIVEKYLNISGAAILFAVALVISLMVLIQFSWTEM
-156 ILFILLFIIG
+156 IRVISRFFFILLKQG
-166 IMILTRLSWVELGE
+166 QSLGK
-180 RIWGHFL
+180 
-187 AALDWVR
+187 
-194 RLWQP
+194 RLWGAQR
-199 QKGKKRK
+199 KRVKESRK
-206 EEPREPPKIIEKD
+206 EKEPVPPLIIKKEGAEEKGGIGVGY
-219 APPIISTP
+219 P
-227 AASSP
+227 
-232 PPIIVKKGASPEKAF
+232 
-247 SPVVEKQEHF
+247 PVVQEKQEHF

-264 SYLLPPLTLLEN
+264 SYVLPPLSLLET
-276 PEAKEIKVDQES
+276 PEQKEFKIDKES
-288 LFANAKILEKRLE
+288 LVANAKILEKRLE
-301 DFGVFGK
+301 DFGVNGK

-333 IVNLSDD
+333 IVGLSDD
-340 LALALRA
+340 LALALRS

-372 PVYLKDILACEDF
+372 PVYLKDILAREEF
-385 KKAESKLT
+385 SQAESKLT
-393 MALGK
+393 LALGK
-398 DIFGNPFITNLA
+398 DIFGGPFVTNLA

-424 KSVSLNSMIC
+424 KSVSLNSMVC

-444 IKFLMID
+444 VKFLMID

-457 SSYEGIP
+457 SVYDGIP

-472 DPKAASLVLR
+472 DPKAAALVLR
-482 WATDEMEIRY
+482 WATEEMEIRY

-499 VRNIDRYNQKV
+499 VRNIERYNLKV
-510 EKELKEGRKRGDN
+510 DKELMEARRKGGT
-523 LLKEIEGL
+523 LLKETEGL
-531 ESRTGE
+531 EERTGE
-537 NLSILP
+537 NLTPLP
-543 YIIIVIDE
+543 YIVIVIDE

-618 LDANGAEHLLGAGD
+618 LDANGAEHLLGSGD
-632 MLFLPPGTSRLVRVH
+632 MLFLPPGTSRLIRVH
-647 GAYISEVE
+647 GAYVSEVE
-655 ILRIVEFWKK
+655 ILRVVEFWKK
-665 QGKPDYDQS
+665 QGKPVYDHS
-674 ILQRKEETAEAGAEE
+674 ILRVKEEAAEAESDG

-697 VAIVTES
+697 VAVVAEL
-704 RQASISMVQRKL
+704 RQASISMLQRRL

-747 YAKPI
+747 YIKKL